1 VAVDARPG
9 RLAPEARRGTARLG
23 LLTFLAIR
31 VWDFQRGLP
40 LEPWHTFVPEE
51 LTAEELD
58 HADWGPYLAAEQSI
72 VDELR
77 TEVIQKPDEEE
88 RVPVNRYFDGSP
100 VYLGR

>member
-9 RLAPEARRGTARLG
+9 RLAREARRGAARLG

-58 HADWGPYLAAEQSI
+58 HAD
-72 VDELR
+72 
-77 TEVIQKPDEEE
+77 
-88 RVPVNRYFDGSP
+88 
-100 VYLGR
+100 